1 MGKKCQDYISEL
13 NDFIDGEL
21 DPQLCREIEQHIGEC
36 ENCRIMV
43 DSLQQTVKL
52 CREGKTEELP
62 AELEKKLNNILLKR
76 WKEKFGTA

>member
-1 MGKKCQDYISEL
+1 MGKKCRDYISEL

-21 DPQLCREIEQHIGEC
+21 DPQLCLEIEKHIGEC

-43 DSLQQTVKL
+43 DSLQKTVKL
-52 CREGKTEELP
+52 CREGKSEKLP

-76 WKEKFGTA
+76 WNEKFGAA